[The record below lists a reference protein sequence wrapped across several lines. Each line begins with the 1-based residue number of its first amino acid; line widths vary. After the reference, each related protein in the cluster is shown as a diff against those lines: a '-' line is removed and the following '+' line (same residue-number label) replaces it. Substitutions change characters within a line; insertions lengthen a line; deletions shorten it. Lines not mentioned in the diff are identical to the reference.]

1 VLLLDAPLTFREF
14 MTHEEV
20 PLASIFREVLSFLAA
35 RQDAVLF
42 GAQAVNAYC
51 EPARMTADLDLLSTS
66 GQDLAEALRELLA
79 SRFHLAIRVRE
90 VVPGAGYRV
99 YQVRKPKNRH
109 LIDVRHVPT
118 LPTFHEIE
126 GVRVA
131 QPVELVALK
140 AISIAA
146 RRGREKELSDRL
158 DAVRLLRTF
167 PELKTEEGAVRTR
180 LRELEAS
187 ESALGVWTELVSQ
200 RIAVDEDEG
209 Y

>member
-66 GQDLAEALRELLA
+66 GEDLAEALRELLA

-109 LIDVRHVPT
+109 LIDVRHVQT

-146 RRGREKELSDRL
+146 RRGKEKELSDRL

-167 PELKTEEGAVRTR
+167 PELKTEEGAVKTR

-200 RIAVDEDEG
+200 RVAVDEDEG